1 VLPTWGT
8 HRVILAFISA
18 LGFSRFGGE
27 STLLPQAARQPKAE
41 GMKKDITAYILTRL
55 TKSASE
61 DDIIYS
67 VSQRTG
73 LDWESA
79 QALVMQVKDEHSEE
93 IDARQ
98 IPIKSLLSSVFL
110 ILGIILIVGP
120 ILYLWVMLDVTRT
133 FLMFMSSP
141 STITAETAFKIIGS
155 RCALLGWIQL
165 PSIIF
170 PILIGVGIIY
180 ANLQSIS
187 GIWEALFRKWK
198 VID

>member
-1 VLPTWGT
+1 
-8 HRVILAFISA
+8 
-18 LGFSRFGGE
+18 
-27 STLLPQAARQPKAE
+27 
-41 GMKKDITAYILTRL
+41 MKKDITAYILTRL
-55 TKSASE
+55 TKAASE

-79 QALVMQVKDEHSEE
+79 QALVAQVKDEYSEE

-141 STITAETAFKIIGS
+141 STVTAETAFKIIGS

-170 PILIGVGIIY
+170 PIPIGIGIIY

>member
-1 VLPTWGT
+1 
-8 HRVILAFISA
+8 
-18 LGFSRFGGE
+18 
-27 STLLPQAARQPKAE
+27 
-41 GMKKDITAYILTRL
+41 MKKDITAYILTRL
-55 TKSASE
+55 TKAASE

-79 QALVMQVKDEHSEE
+79 QALVAQVKDEHSGE

-120 ILYLWVMLDVTRT
+120 
-133 FLMFMSSP
+133 
-141 STITAETAFKIIGS
+141 STVTAETAFKIIGS

-170 PILIGVGIIY
+170 PILIGIGIIY
-180 ANLQSIS
+180 ANLQSMS